1 MKLLAICLSVALLG
15 AGTNTALAQRPG
27 GGGGGGCRSGA
38 MNSMG
43 PREGTGNFVSQI
55 ELARQYMMR
64 VQQQEFAR
72 SYFQQVHET
81 AAKEEQRIADEKEAK
96 RQEKIAAIKERRAA
110 ELAKRE
116 AAKARNL
123 ARRSS
128 TSREVASNK

>member
-27 GGGGGGCRSGA
+27 GGGGGGCRSGT
-38 MNSMG
+38 MNSMR
-43 PREGTGNFVSQI
+43 PREGTGNYVSQI

-81 AAKEEQRIADEKEAK
+81 AAKEEQRLADEKDAK
-96 RQEKIAAIKERRAA
+96 RQEKIAAIKERRAT

>member
-15 AGTNTALAQRPG
+15 AWSNEALAQRP

-43 PREGTGNFVSQI
+43 PREGTGNYVSQI

-81 AAKEEQRIADEKEAK
+81 AAKEEQRLADEKDAK

-123 ARRSS
+123 ARRNS